1 MGFYK
6 KRSFKAILTKKAYWN
21 GYQIGRDEAKSNM
34 DNAAKLF
41 RNEAEI
47 RENAKFGK
55 TYVDRAVQSG
65 KARGY
70 RVVLHRMGYQDSAL
84 IDYKKG
90 GR

>member
-1 MGFYK
+1 MGFFK
-6 KRSFKAILTKKAYWN
+6 KRSFTGILTKKAYWN
-21 GYQIGRDEAKSNM
+21 GYQIGRDEAASHMN
-34 DNAAKLF
+34 NAALL
-41 RNEAEI
+41 RGNEVYL

-55 TYVDRAVQSG
+55 TYVDRALQSG

-70 RVVLHRMGYQDSAL
+70 RAVLHRMGYKDTAL